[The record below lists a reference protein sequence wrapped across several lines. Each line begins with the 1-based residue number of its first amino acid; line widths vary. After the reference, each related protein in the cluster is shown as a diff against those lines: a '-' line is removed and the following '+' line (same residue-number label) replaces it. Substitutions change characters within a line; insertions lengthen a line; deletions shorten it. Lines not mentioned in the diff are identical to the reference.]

1 MQPPFNLFIRSLH
14 KLRAYEDGPS
24 KLNGVLSHFK
34 KKNIKT
40 IYECRVDKE
49 EFTTMVITE
58 NSDCLVECSPG
69 HRLTAHVFS
78 HFQI

>member
-1 MQPPFNLFIRSLH
+1 MR
-14 KLRAYEDGPS
+14 KLRAYKDGHS
-24 KLNGVLSHFK
+24 KLNGVLSQFK

-40 IYECRVDKE
+40 IYEFRVDKVE
-49 EFTTMVITE
+49 YTTIVRTE

-78 HFQI
+78 HFHI